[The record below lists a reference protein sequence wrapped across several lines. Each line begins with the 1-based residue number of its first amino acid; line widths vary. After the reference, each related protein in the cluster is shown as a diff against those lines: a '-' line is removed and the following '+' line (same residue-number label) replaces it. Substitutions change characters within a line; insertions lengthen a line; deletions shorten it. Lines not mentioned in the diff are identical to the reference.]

1 MRKAGRFIPQL
12 DIRKLE
18 RFDAAELRPAGP
30 AHVSR
35 GKYPVRK
42 AETRDR
48 VVELER
54 PYVRTGEPVDGE
66 GGARK
71 ISPSRSAD
79 GQTHGR
85 NQVLLG
91 VALGRYVVPFHLFRI
106 TYPLRPG
113 S

>member
-48 VVELER
+48 VVVELELVRLPR
-54 PYVRTGEPVDGE
+54 PYLRAWDPVDGE
-66 GGARK
+66 GGR
-71 ISPSRSAD
+71 
-79 GQTHGR
+79 
-85 NQVLLG
+85 
-91 VALGRYVVPFHLFRI
+91 GRY
-106 TYPLRPG
+106 LR
-113 S
+113 